1 MKSENTA
8 VFPLDTTN
16 SLEDSTSTIVV
27 SRQAWNLQ
35 SFPDFFF
42 SVKSMEARA
51 LETSA
56 DSQNDD
62 TSFSQKHLKIGEEEK
77 GRPYFNNRKNN
88 TTYLWYFSRVG
99 NCCMNKVQTQK

>member
-1 MKSENTA
+1 
-8 VFPLDTTN
+8 
-16 SLEDSTSTIVV
+16 
-27 SRQAWNLQ
+27 
-35 SFPDFFF
+35 
-42 SVKSMEARA
+42 MEARA

-88 TTYLWYFSRVG
+88 TTYFSRVG